1 MTRPI
6 LKSAVRAKPQKAR
19 GRLDSHDQPASG
31 TVRRLI
37 GVLIFG
43 EGYGV
48 VVDTVHD
55 DALQLGDGASRMLTW
70 STTVLAPRRCAD
82 ATVPKAPHPRPR
94 TKDQLVALSALAV
107 RVRARPGRI
116 SPHIREL
123 FEHVAPTR
131 KTGNASHKTL

>member
-1 MTRPI
+1 MVDHRVGPP
-6 LKSAVRAKPQKAR
+6 AVR
-19 GRLDSHDQPASG
+19 GRNSP
-31 TVRRLI
+31 
-37 GVLIFG
+37 
-43 EGYGV
+43 EG
-48 VVDTVHD
+48 
-55 DALQLGDGASRMLTW
+55 AA
-70 STTVLAPRRCAD
+70 
-82 ATVPKAPHPRPR
+82 PRPR